1 MNTSKN
7 GGLSIVVPFLNEED
21 GIELFCSTLDDHASK
36 LSFPLELVFVDD
48 GSTDRSVEI
57 LGKYSF
63 KNIKRAKLVQ
73 FSRNFGS
80 HAAIR
85 AGVQNAYYDICT
97 WLGSDL
103 QEPLELLEKSFDL
116 ITKEGYD
123 AVYVSKKSIVVS
135 KLNRAFS
142 KTYSH
147 LMRKYAVSNYSSDG
161 VSTIVFNGK
170 IKELLNNN
178 VEGNSSI
185 MLQII
190 DAGFKTANLELD
202 FHERSAG
209 KSKWTLSKKVKLMID
224 SFVSFSFAPIRLVS
238 IMGMIMFFIGVVI
251 GVVTIVAR
259 IMNYDTPAGYA
270 TLASLIA
277 LGFGIT
283 NISLGI
289 IAEYLWRA
297 LDAARNRPVFIVDN
311 VMSLIEKK

>member
-311 VMSLIEKK
+311 VVSLTEKK

>member
-36 LSFPLELVFVDD
+36 LSFPMELVFVDD